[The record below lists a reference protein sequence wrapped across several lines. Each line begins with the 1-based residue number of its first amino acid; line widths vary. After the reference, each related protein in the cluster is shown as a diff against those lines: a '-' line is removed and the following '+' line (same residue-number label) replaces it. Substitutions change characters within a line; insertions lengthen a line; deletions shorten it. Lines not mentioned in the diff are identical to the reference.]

1 MQKDRF
7 QYSRSPEV
15 IQEQLIKHATRKLP
29 GKMGSK
35 YQEVA
40 LKCLTTEFGVRNDTK
55 EDLKLQQAFRMQVVE
70 VLGRTA
76 NSV

>member
-1 MQKDRF
+1 
-7 QYSRSPEV
+7 
-15 IQEQLIKHATRKLP
+15 
-29 GKMGSK
+29 MGSK